1 MVRYF
6 THLMKTRHRRKL
18 LDELPVSVNRGAQL
32 GKIKLQDVKR
42 AIDIGKDVLPFVKP
56 AVDRFGPALIDWG
69 QQKVKQAAD
78 GLGEARDS
86 ILSKGQA
93 IKDEKE
99 RQKSLEA
106 ARKKAVASSL
116 PPISAKEFF
125 ENFENNVSGETD
137 LSDGY
142 MAIAGCYAITTMKSD
157 REKDLSVYE
166 DVYVGCG
173 KSMGFSIYTQL
184 CGFGNVDVY
193 ADFKFKR
200 PMMILLFPCEEKD
213 LETRYEA
220 LVRDLQ
226 AEISYNKWDVLARSD
241 EAR

>member
-1 MVRYF
+1 M
-6 THLMKTRHRRKL
+6 
-18 LDELPVSVNRGAQL
+18 NRGAQL

-56 AVDRFGPALIDWG
+56 AVDRFGSALIDWG

-137 LSDGY
+137 LSDEY

-157 REKDLSVYE
+157 REKDLSAYE

-213 LETRYEA
+213 LESRYEA

-226 AEISYNKWDVLARSD
+226 AENSYNKWDVLARSD

>member
-1 MVRYF
+1 M
-6 THLMKTRHRRKL
+6 
-18 LDELPVSVNRGAQL
+18 NRGAQL

-42 AIDIGKDVLPFVKP
+42 AIDIGKDVLPFF
-56 AVDRFGPALIDWG
+56 RTR
-69 QQKVKQAAD
+69 
-78 GLGEARDS
+78 LGVIRTRSNRLGATEGKAGSRQSGRRRDS
-86 ILSKGQA
+86 LLSKGQA
-93 IKDEKE
+93 IKDKREQ
-99 RQKSLEA
+99 QKSLEA

-125 ENFENNVSGETD
+125 ENFENSVTSVAD

-142 MAIAGCYAITTMKSD
+142 MAIAGCYAIATMKST
-157 REKDLSVYE
+157 REKDPSAYE

-193 ADFKFKR
+193 ADFKFKK

-226 AEISYNKWDVLARSD
+226 AESSYNKWDVLARSD

>member
-1 MVRYF
+1 M
-6 THLMKTRHRRKL
+6 
-18 LDELPVSVNRGAQL
+18 
-32 GKIKLQDVKR
+32 
-42 AIDIGKDVLPFVKP
+42 
-56 AVDRFGPALIDWG
+56 DRFGPALIDWG

-157 REKDLSVYE
+157 REKDLSAYE